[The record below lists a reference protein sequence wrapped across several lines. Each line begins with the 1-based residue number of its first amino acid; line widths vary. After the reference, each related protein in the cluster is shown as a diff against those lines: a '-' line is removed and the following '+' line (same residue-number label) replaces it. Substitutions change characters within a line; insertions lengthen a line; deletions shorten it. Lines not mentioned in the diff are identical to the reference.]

1 MQKYED
7 FLKVT
12 NDLKEKDKRAPF
24 YKRIFIS
31 FSKKGL
37 TITMDVSPLIPI
49 RDKRLILF
57 LHLCLMLLDEFLLD
71 IVRNKLIAG
80 EAGSE

>member
-1 MQKYED
+1 
-7 FLKVT
+7 
-12 NDLKEKDKRAPF
+12 
-24 YKRIFIS
+24 
-31 FSKKGL
+31 
-37 TITMDVSPLIPI
+37 MDVSPLIPI

>member
-1 MQKYED
+1 MQKYEE
-7 FLKVT
+7 FLKVA
-12 NDLKEKDKRAPF
+12 NDLKEKDKKSPLYIIKF
-24 YKRIFIS
+24 VS

-71 IVRNKLIAG
+71 IARNKLIAG